1 MPMQTERK
9 PDWLKVKL
17 ASTGSYAAIKNRIVT
32 LRLHT
37 ICQEAKCPNIFECW
51 GSGTATILLMGDIC
65 TRGCRFCA
73 VKSGNP
79 GGILDADEPSRV
91 AGSVAESGLSYVV
104 LTSVDRDDIPDGGAE
119 HIANT
124 VREIK
129 GRRSDILVEVLMPDF
144 RGDRRSLD
152 TVIESGA
159 DVLAHNVETVR
170 RLTPSVRDRR
180 ASYDQSL
187 EVLDYLK
194 RKSGKVTKTSVMLG
208 LGESEHEIIETM
220 RDLRDAGVDAITF
233 GQYLRPS
240 SWHLPVSRYIAP
252 EEFGRYA
259 EMAKEMGF
267 AMVAS
272 GPLVRSSYRASELF
286 LKGLVGQRLQM
297 DRTHSSNGF
306 V

>member
-1 MPMQTERK
+1 MQIERK

-17 ASTGSYAAIKNRIVT
+17 ASTGSYASVKKQIGA
-32 LRLHT
+32 LQLHT

-51 GSGTATILLMGDIC
+51 GSGTATILLMGDVC

-79 GGILDADEPSRV
+79 GGVVDAEEPSRV
-91 AGSVAESGLSYVV
+91 AVSVAESGLSYVV
-104 LTSVDRDDIPDGGAE
+104 LTSVDRDDIPDGGAA

-124 VREIK
+124 VVEIK
-129 GRRSDILVEVLMPDF
+129 RRRSNMLVEVLMPDF
-144 RGDRRSLD
+144 RGDRHSLD

-180 ASYDQSL
+180 ATYDQSL
-187 EVLDYLK
+187 EVLEYLK
-194 RKSGKVTKTSVMLG
+194 KKSGRVTKTSLMLG
-208 LGESEHEIIETM
+208 LGEKEGEIIETM
-220 RDLRDAGVDAITF
+220 RDLRNAGVDAITF

-240 SWHLPVSRYIAP
+240 QWHLPVCSYVEP
-252 EEFGRYA
+252 GQFDSYA
-259 EMAKEMGF
+259 EKAKEMGF
-267 AMVAS
+267 SMVAS

-286 LKGLVGQRLQM
+286 LKGLVEQRMQM
-297 DRTHSSNGF
+297 I
-306 V
+306 